1 MPHVC
6 VAVVGFVLPLLFL
19 IPWILQHPGAYAD
32 QVRRYQLYDPKQ
44 VSAARGLSRL
54 LSFASLTQRS
64 EIYWQSF
71 NPSFLFFS
79 GDSSLTNATRQA
91 GIFLLPVAVF
101 LAVGIVRLLNRRLPR
116 FNLVILFGF
125 LSAPLGVVLV
135 GEIYASRQLV
145 MVPFAILAATLGVD
159 WFVSAPKK
167 AWRTIGVCLLA
178 LIPIQFVYYYR
189 DYFTDYRLRSN
200 SWFEYNLGGAL
211 EQVIARNDRA
221 HAPAIYLSS
230 EISWIDSYWRFYLVK
245 HGREDLLQRTTY
257 FEAAKL
263 LVQTMPA
270 PSILLSRVGEATV
283 ETLTKTGQL
292 RKVDVVKEPDNTAS
306 FAIYER

>member
-1 MPHVC
+1 LPHVC

-125 LSAPLGVVLV
+125 LSARGCPGWRDLCK
-135 GEIYASRQLV
+135 
-145 MVPFAILAATLGVD
+145 PATGD
-159 WFVSAPKK
+159 
-167 AWRTIGVCLLA
+167 
-178 LIPIQFVYYYR
+178 
-189 DYFTDYRLRSN
+189 
-200 SWFEYNLGGAL
+200 
-211 EQVIARNDRA
+211 
-221 HAPAIYLSS
+221 
-230 EISWIDSYWRFYLVK
+230 
-245 HGREDLLQRTTY
+245 GREDLLQRTTY

-270 PSILLSRVGEATV
+270 RSILLSRVGEATV